1 MQEETG
7 ITPPALKNR
16 PELHDDW
23 VFTQQI
29 WRDLNGSRRYHM
41 GGAAGIPFSEFYL
54 WARAH
59 GFSCTDLTDAW
70 EAVHRYDEIWL
81 EEQAIWQKAQADQ
94 KK

>member
-1 MQEETG
+1 
-7 ITPPALKNR
+7 
-16 PELHDDW
+16 
-23 VFTQQI
+23 
-29 WRDLNGSRRYHM
+29 M
-41 GGAAGIPFSEFYL
+41 GGPAGIPFSEFYL

-81 EEQAIWQKAQADQ
+81 DEQAIWQKAQTDQ